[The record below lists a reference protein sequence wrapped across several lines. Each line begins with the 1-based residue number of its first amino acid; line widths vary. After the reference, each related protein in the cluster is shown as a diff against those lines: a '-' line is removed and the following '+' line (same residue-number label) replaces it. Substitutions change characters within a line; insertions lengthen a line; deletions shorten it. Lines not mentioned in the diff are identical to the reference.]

1 MNEKTFTRGGLR
13 KNVLYDLRS
22 TNKIR
27 FKVFAMKILD
37 DIRVLDLCHVWF
49 GPWSTMML
57 ADMGAEVIRIEP
69 PWGAIDRAAEGALFG
84 GSSYTFHHLNLS
96 KKDLTLNLKEPEGLK
111 VFKELLKVSDVVVQN
126 FSPGTMERLGLGY
139 DVLKEVNPK
148 IIYAALS
155 GFGQTGPYSSRG
167 SYAPI
172 AEAMSGHTRLTGDRQ
187 DPEGPPIG
195 MAQAYGDLGPGTM
208 AAMSILAAIR
218 YRDRTGIGQMID
230 VAQLDCMVAYNT
242 GVTGY
247 LLSGMKPWE
256 IRKKYP
262 MGRGRGGIIQA
273 GDGGW
278 IHIAGFNPRAIDRMK
293 KYMDVEEVTREV
305 IEEKIKSMGRDE
317 AVEFFVEADIPVAPI
332 YHVDEVVEDPH
343 VKARDMFVKLE
354 HPKAG
359 EITAINF
366 PVKFSESQPEV
377 VSASPIIGQDS
388 KEVLME
394 VLGYSEERVTELVKA
409 GVTSLP

>member
-1 MNEKTFTRGGLR
+1 MKTFTRGIL
-13 KNVLYDLRS
+13 KNVLYDLWVS
-22 TNKIR
+22 TMIC
-27 FKVFAMKILD
+27 FEVIVMKILD

-84 GSSYTFHHLNLS
+84 GSSYTFHHLNLN
-96 KKDLTLNLKEPEGLK
+96 KKNLTLNLKKPEGLK
-111 VFKELLKVSDVVVQN
+111 AFKELLRISDVVVQN

-148 IIYAALS
+148 VIYAALS

-172 AEAMSGHTRLTGDRQ
+172 AEAMSGHTRLTGDMQ
-187 DPEGPPIG
+187 DPEGPPRG

-208 AAMSILAAIR
+208 AAMSIIAAIR

-242 GVTGY
+242 AVTGF

-256 IRKKYP
+256 LRKKYP
-262 MGRGRGGIIQA
+262 MGRGMGGIIQA

-278 IHIAGFNPRAIDRMK
+278 IHVAGFNPRAIDRMRK
-293 KYMDVEEVTREV
+293 FLGVEEVTRE
-305 IEEKIKSMGRDE
+305 IILKKIQGMGRDE

-343 VKARDMFVKLE
+343 VKARNMFVKVE

-359 EITAINF
+359 EITVVNF
-366 PVKFSESQPEV
+366 PVKFSETQPEV
-377 VSASPIIGQDS
+377 KRASPIIGQDS

-394 VLGYSEERVTELVKA
+394 LLGYSEERVTELVKA